1 MEMLIQAASAFVGS
15 FGFAMLFRVKKDK
28 LFWGAL
34 GGALSWIFYL
44 AAARYVKDE
53 AVCYFIST
61 LLVTLYAECMARIK
75 KSPATI
81 FLVSSTIPLI
91 PGGVLYQTMEF
102 MVKGESELAMQAGK
116 RTLLLAAGIALGMM
130 VGTFLMRIGIT
141 VKKVPRRV
149 KRLHK

>member
-1 MEMLIQAASAFVGS
+1 
-15 FGFAMLFRVKKDK
+15 
-28 LFWGAL
+28 
-34 GGALSWIFYL
+34 
-44 AAARYVKDE
+44 
-53 AVCYFIST
+53 
-61 LLVTLYAECMARIK
+61 MARIK

-81 FLVSSTIPLI
+81 FLVPSTIPLI